1 MNPDDSYFRILH
13 SVVYLYIFFTRNRN
27 CNGIKLHLSILFYY
41 KEMTKL
47 TILFYVDI

>member
-1 MNPDDSYFRILH
+1 MIITFVFYKLLSIRI
-13 SVVYLYIFFTRNRN
+13 IFFTKNAN

-47 TILFYVDI
+47 TILFYLDI